1 MTKTEEQNRVAD
13 LVGLRVIQQTINPH
27 VLQNELCKQLI
38 LMFYRIMQTN
48 NPNVLQNYA
57 ALRQKSSR
65 RLVVRGI
72 ITILGLDNRLV

>member
-1 MTKTEEQNRVAD
+1 MTTTKEQNRVED
-13 LVGLRVIQQTINPH
+13 LIGLRVIQQTI
-27 VLQNELCKQLI
+27 
-38 LMFYRIMQTN
+38 

-72 ITILGLDNRLV
+72 ITILGLDDRLV

>member
-1 MTKTEEQNRVAD
+1 MTKTEEQNRVVD
-13 LVGLRVIQQTINPH
+13 LIGLRVIQQTI
-27 VLQNELCKQLI
+27 
-38 LMFYRIMQTN
+38 

-72 ITILGLDNRLV
+72 ITILGLDDRLV